1 MIKEFHVQNFGC
13 IDSIRVE
20 NLKGIN
26 LIVGPNSCGK
36 STLLKVL
43 YAAKRSA
50 ELFQRGKNDESY
62 QRLLHKKLRWTF
74 QVDSL
79 QSLIKRDAS
88 LSANVQFKA
97 DKAEVNFSIAKKKEA
112 PVCSPFFNKV
122 KPTPVNSVFLPA
134 KEILS
139 LQRLV
144 IKTHDLDMEF
154 GFDETYYDLAMALN
168 SPTTKGKNP
177 GGFANSRKMLKD
189 ITGGVVSF
197 DAKEN
202 RWFLKKDGHTFP
214 IELASDGI
222 KKIGILDTLLGN
234 RFLTK
239 SSVVFIDELESSLHP
254 TAISKFLDIVYE
266 LSACGVQF
274 IISSH
279 SYFVVKKLYLLA
291 QKNRQSIPIIS
302 LDGGYRVDDLL
313 DGIPEDNQIIAESIR
328 LYEEEID
335 L

>member
-1 MIKEFHVQNFGC
+1 MIKEFQVQNFGC
-13 IDSIRVE
+13 IDSIKVE

-36 STLLKVL
+36 STLLKAL

-50 ELFQRGKNDESY
+50 EIFQRGKNDESY

-88 LSANVQFKA
+88 QSANVQFKA
-97 DKAEVNFSIAKKKEA
+97 DKAEVNFSIAKKEGLTC
-112 PVCSPFFNKV
+112 PLLYNNV
-122 KPTPVNSVFLPA
+122 KPTSVNSVFLPA
-134 KEILS
+134 KEIIS
-139 LQRLV
+139 LQKLV
-144 IKTHDLDMEF
+144 IKTHSLDMEF

-177 GGFANSRKMLKD
+177 RGFVNSRNMLKD
-189 ITGGVVSF
+189 ITGGVVGF
-197 DAKEN
+197 DAKTN

-266 LSACGVQF
+266 LSVCGVQF

-291 QKNRQSIPIIS
+291 QKKHQSIPIIS
-302 LDGGYRVDDLL
+302 LDGEYRRDDLL

>member
-1 MIKEFHVQNFGC
+1 MIKNFQVQNFGC
-13 IDSIRVE
+13 INSISVE

-26 LIVGPNSCGK
+26 LVVGPNSCGK
-36 STLLKVL
+36 STLLKAL

-50 ELFQRGKNDESY
+50 ELFQRGKNDQSY
-62 QRLLHKKLRWTF
+62 QGLLYHKLRWIF

-79 QSLIKRDAS
+79 ESLIKRDAS
-88 LSANVQFKA
+88 LSASVQFKA
-97 DKAEVNFSIAKKKEA
+97 DKAEVYFSIAKKRGL
-112 PVCSPFFNKV
+112 VCSPLYTYV

-139 LQRLV
+139 LQKLV
-144 IKTHDLDMEF
+144 IKTHSLDMEF

-168 SPTTKGKNP
+168 SPTTKGKNSR
-177 GGFANSRKMLKD
+177 GFVNSRKMLKD

-202 RWFLKKDGHTFP
+202 RWFLKKDGHMFP

-266 LSACGVQF
+266 LSIYGVQF

-302 LDGGYRVDDLL
+302 LDGEYRMDDLL
-313 DGIPEDNQIIAESIR
+313 DGIPEDNQIISESIR

>member
-1 MIKEFHVQNFGC
+1 MIKEFQVQNFGC
-13 IDSIRVE
+13 IDLIRVE

-36 STLLKVL
+36 STLLKAL

-79 QSLIKRDAS
+79 QSLIKKDAS

-97 DKAEVNFSIAKKKEA
+97 DKAEVNFSIDKQKGLI
-112 PVCSPFFNKV
+112 CSPLYNAV

-139 LQRLV
+139 LQKLV
-144 IKTHDLDMEF
+144 IKTHSLDMEF

-177 GGFANSRKMLKD
+177 RGFVNSRKMLKD

-202 RWFLKKDGHTFP
+202 RWILKKDGHTFP

>member
-1 MIKEFHVQNFGC
+1 MIKEFQVQNFGC

-36 STLLKVL
+36 STLLKAL

-79 QSLIKRDAS
+79 QSLIKKDAS

-97 DKAEVNFSIAKKKEA
+97 DKAEVNFSIDKQKGLI
-112 PVCSPFFNKV
+112 CSPLYNAV

-139 LQRLV
+139 LQKLV
-144 IKTHDLDMEF
+144 IKTHSLDMEF

-177 GGFANSRKMLKD
+177 RGFVNSRKMLKD

-202 RWFLKKDGHTFP
+202 RWILKKDGHTFP

>member
-1 MIKEFHVQNFGC
+1 MIKEFVIKNFGC
-13 IDSIRVE
+13 IDSVKAE

-26 LIVGPNSCGK
+26 LVVGPNSCGK
-36 STLLKVL
+36 STLLKTL

-62 QRLLHKKLRWTF
+62 QRLLYQKLRWTF
-74 QVDSL
+74 QVDTL

-88 LSANVQFKA
+88 LSACVQLKA
-97 DKAEVNFSIAKKKEA
+97 DKANVFFDIDKKKGL
-112 PVCSPFFNKV
+112 VCSPFFNAV
-122 KPTPVNSVFLPA
+122 RPTSVNSVFLPA

-139 LQRLV
+139 LQKLV
-144 IKTHDLDMEF
+144 IKNRNLDLDF

-177 GGFANSRKMLKD
+177 RGFVNSRKLLKD

-197 DAKEN
+197 DPKEN
-202 RWFLKKDGHTFP
+202 RWFLKKDGHVFP

-254 TAISKFLDIVYE
+254 SAISRFLDIVYE

-302 LDGGYRVDDLL
+302 LDGECRVEDLL

>member
-1 MIKEFHVQNFGC
+1 MIKEFQVQNFGC

-36 STLLKVL
+36 STLLKAL

-97 DKAEVNFSIAKKKEA
+97 DKTEVNFSIDKQKGLI
-112 PVCSPFFNKV
+112 CSPLYNAV
-122 KPTPVNSVFLPA
+122 KPTSVNSVFLPA

-139 LQRLV
+139 LQKLV
-144 IKTHDLDMEF
+144 IKTHSLDMEF

>member
-1 MIKEFHVQNFGC
+1 MIKEFQVQNFGC

-97 DKAEVNFSIAKKKEA
+97 DKTKVNFSIDKQKGLN
-112 PVCSPFFNKV
+112 CSPFFNAV
-122 KPTPVNSVFLPA
+122 KPTSVNSVFLPA

-139 LQRLV
+139 LQKLV

-177 GGFANSRKMLKD
+177 GGFANSRMLLKD

-202 RWFLKKDGHTFP
+202 RWILKKDGHTFP

-291 QKNRQSIPIIS
+291 QKNHQSIPIIS